1 MQVPDVS
8 VVVPVYD
15 TMPYLRA
22 CLASLLGQTIGRR
35 RMEVVAVDDGSTDG
49 GGRLLDQ
56 FAARYPDTVRVRHQA
71 NSGGP
76 AHPCN
81 RGLELARGRYIF
93 FVGSD
98 DRLGPEALERL
109 VTAADRY
116 DSDVVL
122 GRAVGVN
129 SRHMFQEIF
138 AESRVDVDLF
148 DSALPWSLANI
159 KLFRRDLV
167 ERHHLRF
174 PEDMPI
180 LSDQPFTL
188 EACYR
193 ARRIS
198 VLADYD
204 YYHAV
209 RRLDAG
215 NITYRSRLE
224 QRLRCVELLVDRVAD
239 LIPAGKQRNAVLRRH
254 FGLEVAHLVGDDLR
268 RLDRPTQERV
278 YRVVRRLVDRY
289 LTDDLRDRLDI
300 EARLRLA
307 AVADGGLADL
317 LAVIE
322 QDAERGVPPTVV
334 TGGRWHAGYPGVGLP
349 AWTDVTRVHADWLAR
364 LDAVAVTWAG
374 TRSLTVTAHSPHPD
388 LASAVGGP
396 LTVRA
401 GRIVGDTLD
410 VTASGRGS
418 LVRVRFPVERLLAG
432 SVATGQRHP
441 LRVEV
446 AGTAGRGAAALRAP
460 GLAPSRP
467 RIRRHGTRLYAVTTG
482 LDGRTG
488 QLVLAVVPVTAAR
501 LAARLRRRGR

>member
-1 MQVPDVS
+1 MQPDVS

-22 CLASLLGQTIGRR
+22 CLASLLGQTIGHQ
-35 RMEVVAVDDGSTDG
+35 RMEIIAVDDGSTDG

-56 FAARYPDTVRVRHQA
+56 LAARYPDTVRVRHQA

-76 AHPCN
+76 ANPCN
-81 RGLELARGRYIF
+81 RGLELATGRYVF

-109 VTAADRY
+109 VAGADRY
-116 DSDVVL
+116 TSDVVA

-174 PEDMPI
+174 HEDMPI

-193 ARRIS
+193 ARRVS

-209 RRLDAG
+209 RRLDAR

-224 QRLRCVELLVDRVAD
+224 QRLRCVELLVDRVAE
-239 LIPAGKQRNAVLRRH
+239 LIPAGKQRDAVLRRH
-254 FGLEVAHLVGDDLR
+254 FGLEVAHLVGDDLP
-268 RLDRPTQERV
+268 RLDDPTRERV
-278 YRVVRRLVDRY
+278 YGVVRRLVDRY
-289 LTDDLRDRLDI
+289 LTDDLRDALDI
-300 EARLRLA
+300 ETRLRLS
-307 AVADGGLADL
+307 AVAGGGLDDL
-317 LAVIE
+317 LTVIT
-322 QDAERGVPPTVV
+322 QDAERGVPPTVMA
-334 TGGRWHAGYPGVGLP
+334 GNRWHAGYPGVGLP
-349 AWTDVTRVHADWLAR
+349 AWTDVTGVRADWLAR
-364 LDAVAVTWAG
+364 LDAVAVRWEG
-374 TRSLTVTAHSPHPD
+374 NRSLTVTARSPHPD
-388 LASAVGGP
+388 LGRLVGGP
-396 LTVRA
+396 IRVRA
-401 GRIVGDTLD
+401 GQIPGDTLD
-410 VTASGRGS
+410 VSPDARGS
-418 LVRVRFPVERLLAG
+418 LVRVRFPVDRLLAG
-432 SVATGQRHP
+432 SATTGQRHP

-446 AGTAGRGAAALRAP
+446 DGTDGRGTAALRAP
-460 GLAPSRP
+460 GLAPARP
-467 RIRRHGTRLYAVTTG
+467 RIRRHGTRLYAVTTS
-482 LDGRTG
+482 LDARTG
-488 QLVLAVVPVTAAR
+488 HLVLAVVPVTAAR
-501 LAARLRRRGR
+501 LAARLRRGGR